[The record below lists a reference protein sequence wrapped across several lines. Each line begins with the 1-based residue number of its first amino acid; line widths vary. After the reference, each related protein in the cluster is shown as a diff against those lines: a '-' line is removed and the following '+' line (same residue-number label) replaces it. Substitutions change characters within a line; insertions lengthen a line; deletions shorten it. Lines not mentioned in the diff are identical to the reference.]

1 MRALFF
7 LAVLSSFAFSHA
19 LHLFATQE
27 GDRVAI
33 YSYFYK
39 NSPCMQCEV
48 LISAGGRE
56 ILRARTDK
64 EGLASIR
71 IPAKNFTIQIYGGA
85 GHGAQ
90 MEFSAENFAPQNSGD
105 PENSTPQNSDVSE
118 NPMPQNLN
126 AAKNSASKDSGSK
139 ARAPE
144 NIAPKASTP
153 ENKISSTSE
162 PLQNSASQ
170 SISPK
175 ESSKSD
181 IRSMAFQSQS
191 AEAPKIALCL
201 ALIFG
206 FFGLMWLAKRAR
218 K

>member
-7 LAVLSSFAFSHA
+7 LTVLISFAFSHA

-39 NSPCMQCEV
+39 NSPCMECEV
-48 LISAGGRE
+48 LISADGRE
-56 ILRARTDK
+56 ILRTKTDK
-64 EGLASIR
+64 EGLASIK

-85 GHGAQ
+85 GHGAR
-90 MEFSAENFAPQNSGD
+90 MEFSAENFTPQNSGGSG
-105 PENSTPQNSDVSE
+105 NSTPRNSDTSE
-118 NPMPQNLN
+118 KPVPQNLN
-126 AAKNSASKDSGSK
+126 VAKNSASEGSASENIVPKDSVSK
-139 ARAPE
+139 D
-144 NIAPKASTP
+144 
-153 ENKISSTSE
+153 KISSASE
-162 PLQNSASQ
+162 PLENSASQ
-170 SISPK
+170 SILPK
-175 ESSKSD
+175 ESPKSD
-181 IRSMAFQSQS
+181 IRSLAFQSQS

>member
-7 LAVLSSFAFSHA
+7 LTVLASFAFSHA

-39 NSPCMQCEV
+39 NSPCMECEV
-48 LISAGGRE
+48 LISADGRE
-56 ILRARTDK
+56 ILRTKTDK

-90 MEFSAENFAPQNSGD
+90 MEFNAEDFALQNSGD

-118 NPMPQNLN
+118 NPVPQNLN
-126 AAKNSASKDSGSK
+126 AAKNSASEGS
-139 ARAPE
+139 APE
-144 NIAPKASTP
+144 NIAPKGSVSKD
-153 ENKISSTSE
+153 KISSASE
-162 PLQNSASQ
+162 PLQNSASR

-175 ESSKSD
+175 ESPKSD

-191 AEAPKIALCL
+191 AEVPKIALCL
-201 ALIFG
+201 VLIFG
-206 FFGLMWLAKRAR
+206 FFALMWLAKRAR

>member
-7 LAVLSSFAFSHA
+7 LTVLASFAFSHA

-39 NSPCMQCEV
+39 NSPCMECEV
-48 LISAGGRE
+48 LISADGRE
-56 ILRARTDK
+56 ILRTKTDK

-90 MEFSAENFAPQNSGD
+90 MEFNAEDFALQNSGD

-118 NPMPQNLN
+118 NPVPQNLN
-126 AAKNSASKDSGSK
+126 AAKNSASEGS
-139 ARAPE
+139 APE
-144 NIAPKASTP
+144 NIAPKGSVSKD
-153 ENKISSTSE
+153 KISSASE
-162 PLQNSASQ
+162 PLQNSASR

-175 ESSKSD
+175 ESPKSD

>member
-39 NSPCMQCEV
+39 NSPCMECEV
-48 LISAGGRE
+48 LISADGRE
-56 ILRARTDK
+56 ILRTKTDK

-90 MEFSAENFAPQNSGD
+90 MEFSAEDFTPQDSGD

-126 AAKNSASKDSGSK
+126 AAKNSASEDSAS
-139 ARAPE
+139 E
-144 NIAPKASTP
+144 NIVPKASTP

-162 PLQNSASQ
+162 PLENSASR
-170 SISPK
+170 SILPK
-175 ESSKSD
+175 ESPKGD
-181 IRSMAFQSQS
+181 IRSLAFQSQS

>member
-7 LAVLSSFAFSHA
+7 LTVLSSFAFSHA

-39 NSPCMQCEV
+39 NSPCMECEV
-48 LISAGGRE
+48 LISADGRE
-56 ILRARTDK
+56 ILRTRTDK

-71 IPAKNFTIQIYGGA
+71 MPAKNFTIQIYGGA

-90 MEFSAENFAPQNSGD
+90 MEFSAKDFTPQDSGGSG
-105 PENSTPQNSDVSE
+105 NSTSQNSDVSE
-118 NPMPQNLN
+118 NPVPQNLN
-126 AAKNSASKDSGSK
+126 VAKNSVPKDSASENIASKDS
-139 ARAPE
+139 
-144 NIAPKASTP
+144 TP
-153 ENKISSTSE
+153 EDKISSASE
-162 PLQNSASQ
+162 PLENSASQ
-170 SISPK
+170 NISPK
-175 ESSKSD
+175 ESPKSD
-181 IRSMAFQSQS
+181 IRSLAFQNQS

>member
-1 MRALFF
+1 MRTLFF

-27 GDRVAI
+27 GDKVEI

-39 NSPCMQCEV
+39 NSPCMDCEV
-48 LISAGGRE
+48 LISADGRE
-56 ILRARTDK
+56 ILRTRTDK

-71 IPAKNFTIQIYGGA
+71 IPAKNFIIQIYGGA

-90 MEFSAENFAPQNSGD
+90 MKFSAENFAPQNSGSS
-105 PENSTPQNSDVSE
+105 ENSMPQNSDVSK
-118 NPMPQNLN
+118 NPVPQNSN
-126 AAKNSASKDSGSK
+126 AAKNSAAKDS
-139 ARAPE
+139 APE

-153 ENKISSTSE
+153 ENKISSASK
-162 PLQNSASQ
+162 PLENSASQ
-170 SISPK
+170 SILPK
-175 ESSKSD
+175 ESPKSD

-206 FFGLMWLAKRAR
+206 FFALMWLAKRAR

>member
-39 NSPCMQCEV
+39 NSPCMECEV
-48 LISAGGRE
+48 LISADGRE
-56 ILRARTDK
+56 ILRTKTDK
-64 EGLASIR
+64 EGLASIK

-118 NPMPQNLN
+118 NPVPQNLN
-126 AAKNSASKDSGSK
+126 AAKNSASEDS
-139 ARAPE
+139 APE

-153 ENKISSTSE
+153 ENKISSVSE
-162 PLQNSASQ
+162 PLENSASQ
-170 SISPK
+170 SILPK
-175 ESSKSD
+175 ESPKDD

-206 FFGLMWLAKRAR
+206 FFALMWLAKRAR

>member
-7 LAVLSSFAFSHA
+7 LTVLSSFAFSHA

-39 NSPCMQCEV
+39 NSPCMECEV
-48 LISAGGRE
+48 LISADGRE
-56 ILRARTDK
+56 ILRTRTDK

-71 IPAKNFTIQIYGGA
+71 IPTKNFTIQIYGGA

-90 MEFSAENFAPQNSGD
+90 MEFSAEDFTPQDSGD
-105 PENSTPQNSDVSE
+105 PENSTPRNSGTSE
-118 NPMPQNLN
+118 KPVPQNLN
-126 AAKNSASKDSGSK
+126 VAKNSAPEGS
-139 ARAPE
+139 ASE

-153 ENKISSTSE
+153 EDKISNASK
-162 PLQNSASQ
+162 PLENSASQ
-170 SISPK
+170 SILPK
-175 ESSKSD
+175 ESPKSD

>member
-7 LAVLSSFAFSHA
+7 LTVLASFAFSHA

-39 NSPCMQCEV
+39 NSPCMECEV
-48 LISAGGRE
+48 LISADGRE
-56 ILRARTDK
+56 ILRTKTDK
-64 EGLASIR
+64 EGLASIK

-90 MEFSAENFAPQNSGD
+90 MEFSAENFVPQNSGD
-105 PENSTPQNSDVSE
+105 PENSTSQNSNVSE
-118 NPMPQNLN
+118 NPMPQNLGD
-126 AAKNSASKDSGSK
+126 AKNSAAKDS
-139 ARAPE
+139 APE

-153 ENKISSTSE
+153 ENKISSASE
-162 PLQNSASQ
+162 PLANSASQ
-170 SISPK
+170 SISLK
-175 ESSKSD
+175 ESPKSD

-191 AEAPKIALCL
+191 VEAPKIALCL

>member
-1 MRALFF
+1 MRTLFF
-7 LAVLSSFAFSHA
+7 LAVFTSFAFSHA

-39 NSPCMQCEV
+39 NSPCMECEV
-48 LISAGGRE
+48 LISADGRE
-56 ILRARTDK
+56 ILRTRTDK

-90 MEFSAENFAPQNSGD
+90 MEFSAEGF
-105 PENSTPQNSDVSE
+105 TPQNSE
-118 NPMPQNLN
+118 PQNLD
-126 AAKNSASKDSGSK
+126 AAKNSAS
-139 ARAPE
+139 E
-144 NIAPKASTP
+144 NIAPKAGTP
-153 ENKISSTSE
+153 ENKILSTSE
-162 PLQNSASQ
+162 PLENSASQ

-175 ESSKSD
+175 ESPKSD
-181 IRSMAFQSQS
+181 IRSLAFQSQS

-206 FFGLMWLAKRAR
+206 FFALMWLAKRAR

>member
-48 LISAGGRE
+48 LISVDGRE
-56 ILRARTDK
+56 ILRTRTDK

-90 MEFSAENFAPQNSGD
+90 MEFSAEGFTPQDSGD
-105 PENSTPQNSDVSE
+105 PENSTPQNSDVSK
-118 NPMPQNLN
+118 NPVPQNLN
-126 AAKNSASKDSGSK
+126 AAKNSAFEGS
-139 ARAPE
+139 ASE
-144 NIAPKASTP
+144 NIAPKGSMP
-153 ENKISSTSE
+153 KNKISSVSE
-162 PLQNSASQ
+162 PLENSASQ

-175 ESSKSD
+175 ENSKND
-181 IRSMAFQSQS
+181 IQSMAFQNQS

>member
-1 MRALFF
+1 MRTLFF
-7 LAVLSSFAFSHA
+7 LAVFTSFAFSHA

-27 GDRVAI
+27 GDRVEI

-39 NSPCMQCEV
+39 NSPCMECEV
-48 LISAGGRE
+48 LISVDGRE
-56 ILRARTDK
+56 ILRTRTDK
-64 EGLASIR
+64 EGLASIK

-90 MEFSAENFAPQNSGD
+90 MEFSAENFAPQNSGSS
-105 PENSTPQNSDVSE
+105 ENSMPQNSDVSK
-118 NPMPQNLN
+118 NPVPQNLN
-126 AAKNSASKDSGSK
+126 AAKNSASEDS
-139 ARAPE
+139 APE

-170 SISPK
+170 SILPK
-175 ESSKSD
+175 ESPKSD

-206 FFGLMWLAKRAR
+206 FFALMWLAKRAR

>member
-39 NSPCMQCEV
+39 NSPCMECEV
-48 LISAGGRE
+48 LISVDGRE
-56 ILRARTDK
+56 ILRTRTDK

-90 MEFSAENFAPQNSGD
+90 MEFSAEGFTPQDSGD
-105 PENSTPQNSDVSE
+105 PENSTPQNSDVSK

-126 AAKNSASKDSGSK
+126 AAKNSASKDSASK
-139 ARAPE
+139 
-144 NIAPKASTP
+144 NIAPKDSVSEDKIPSASESL
-153 ENKISSTSE
+153 ENST
-162 PLQNSASQ
+162 SQ

-175 ESSKSD
+175 ENSKND
-181 IRSMAFQSQS
+181 IQSLAFQSQS

-201 ALIFG
+201 TLIFG
-206 FFGLMWLAKRAR
+206 FFALMWLAKRAR

>member
-39 NSPCMQCEV
+39 NSPCMECEV
-48 LISAGGRE
+48 LISADGRE
-56 ILRARTDK
+56 ILRTRTDK

-71 IPAKNFTIQIYGGA
+71 MPAKNFTIQIYGGA

-90 MEFSAENFAPQNSGD
+90 MEFSAEGFTPQNSGD
-105 PENSTPQNSDVSE
+105 PENSTPQNSDVSK
-118 NPMPQNLN
+118 NPVPQNLN
-126 AAKNSASKDSGSK
+126 VAKNSVPKDSAS
-139 ARAPE
+139 E
-144 NIAPKASTP
+144 NIVPKASTP
-153 ENKISSTSE
+153 ENKISSASE
-162 PLQNSASQ
+162 PLENSASQ
-170 SISPK
+170 NISPK
-175 ESSKSD
+175 ESPKSD
-181 IRSMAFQSQS
+181 IRSLAFQSQS

>member
-39 NSPCMQCEV
+39 NSPCMECEV
-48 LISAGGRE
+48 LISVDGRE
-56 ILRARTDK
+56 ILRTRTDK

-71 IPAKNFTIQIYGGA
+71 MPAKNFTIQIYGGA

-90 MEFSAENFAPQNSGD
+90 MEFSAEDFAPQNSGD
-105 PENSTPQNSDVSE
+105 SENSTPQNSDVSK
-118 NPMPQNLN
+118 NPMPQNSN
-126 AAKNSASKDSGSK
+126 AAKNSAS
-139 ARAPE
+139 E
-144 NIAPKASTP
+144 NIAPKGSVS
-153 ENKISSTSE
+153 EDKISSASE
-162 PLQNSASQ
+162 PLENSASQ
-170 SISPK
+170 SILPK
-175 ESSKSD
+175 ESPKSD
-181 IRSMAFQSQS
+181 IRSLAFQSQS

>member
-7 LAVLSSFAFSHA
+7 LTVLSSFAFSHA

-39 NSPCMQCEV
+39 NSPCMECEV
-48 LISAGGRE
+48 LISADGRE
-56 ILRARTDK
+56 ILRTRTDK
-64 EGLASIR
+64 EGLASIK

-90 MEFSAENFAPQNSGD
+90 MEFGAEDFTPQDSGD
-105 PENSTPQNSDVSE
+105 SE
-118 NPMPQNLN
+118 NPMPQNSN
-126 AAKNSASKDSGSK
+126 AAKNSASEGS
-139 ARAPE
+139 APE

-153 ENKISSTSE
+153 ENKISSASG
-162 PLQNSASQ
+162 PLENSASQ

-175 ESSKSD
+175 KSPKSD

-201 ALIFG
+201 VLILG

>member
-27 GDRVAI
+27 SDRVAI

-39 NSPCMQCEV
+39 NSPCMECEV
-48 LISAGGRE
+48 LISADGRE
-56 ILRARTDK
+56 ILRTKTDK
-64 EGLASIR
+64 EGLASIK

-90 MEFSAENFAPQNSGD
+90 MEFSAEDFTPQDSGD

-126 AAKNSASKDSGSK
+126 AAKNY
-139 ARAPE
+139 
-144 NIAPKASTP
+144 APKGSVS
-153 ENKISSTSE
+153 EDKISSTSE
-162 PLQNSASQ
+162 PLENSASQ
-170 SISPK
+170 SILPK
-175 ESSKSD
+175 ESPKSD
-181 IRSMAFQSQS
+181 IRSLAFQSQS

>member
-64 EGLASIR
+64 EGLASIK

-126 AAKNSASKDSGSK
+126 AAKNSASEGS
-139 ARAPE
+139 ASE
-144 NIAPKASTP
+144 NIVPKASTP

>member
-1 MRALFF
+1 MRTLFF

-39 NSPCMQCEV
+39 NSPCMECEV
-48 LISAGGRE
+48 LISADGRE
-56 ILRARTDK
+56 ILRTRTDK
-64 EGLASIR
+64 EGLASIK

-90 MEFSAENFAPQNSGD
+90 MEFSAENFTPQNSGD
-105 PENSTPQNSDVSE
+105 PENSTPQNSNVSE
-118 NPMPQNLN
+118 NPVPQNLN
-126 AAKNSASKDSGSK
+126 AAKNSAAKDS
-139 ARAPE
+139 APE

-153 ENKISSTSE
+153 ENKISSVSE
-162 PLQNSASQ
+162 PLENSASQ
-170 SISPK
+170 SILLK
-175 ESSKSD
+175 ESPKSD

-201 ALIFG
+201 VLIFG

>member
-39 NSPCMQCEV
+39 NSPCMECEV
-48 LISAGGRE
+48 LISADGRE
-56 ILRARTDK
+56 ILRTKTDK

-90 MEFSAENFAPQNSGD
+90 MEFSAEDFTLQNSSGSG
-105 PENSTPQNSDVSE
+105 NSTPQNSDVSE
-118 NPMPQNLN
+118 NPVPQDLN
-126 AAKNSASKDSGSK
+126 IAKNSASEGS
-139 ARAPE
+139 APE
-144 NIAPKASTP
+144 NIVPKD
-153 ENKISSTSE
+153 KISNASK

-170 SISPK
+170 SISLK
-175 ESSKSD
+175 ESPKSD

-201 ALIFG
+201 VLIFG
-206 FFGLMWLAKRAR
+206 FFALMWLAKRAR

>member
-7 LAVLSSFAFSHA
+7 LAILSSFAFSHA

-39 NSPCMQCEV
+39 NSPCMECEV
-48 LISAGGRE
+48 LISADGRE
-56 ILRARTDK
+56 ILRTRTDK
-64 EGLASIR
+64 EGLASIK
-71 IPAKNFTIQIYGGA
+71 IPAKNFTIQIYGGT

-90 MEFSAENFAPQNSGD
+90 MEFSAEDFALQNSGD
-105 PENSTPQNSDVSE
+105 PENSTPQNSE
-118 NPMPQNLN
+118 PQNLD
-126 AAKNSASKDSGSK
+126 AAKNSAPEGS
-139 ARAPE
+139 APE

-153 ENKISSTSE
+153 ENKISSVSK

-175 ESSKSD
+175 ESPKSD
-181 IRSMAFQSQS
+181 IRSIAFQSQS

>member
-1 MRALFF
+1 MRAL
-7 LAVLSSFAFSHA
+7 LLLTVLTSFAFSHA

-27 GDRVAI
+27 GDRVEI

-39 NSPCMQCEV
+39 NSPCMECEV
-48 LISAGGRE
+48 LISADGRE
-56 ILRARTDK
+56 ILRTRTDK

-71 IPAKNFTIQIYGGA
+71 IPAKNFIIQIYGGA

-105 PENSTPQNSDVSE
+105 PENSTPQN
-118 NPMPQNLN
+118 LN
-126 AAKNSASKDSGSK
+126 AAKN
-139 ARAPE
+139 
-144 NIAPKASTP
+144 IAPKGSTP
-153 ENKISSTSE
+153 ENKISNASK
-162 PLQNSASQ
+162 PLENSASQ
-170 SISPK
+170 SILLK
-175 ESSKSD
+175 ENPKSD

>member
-7 LAVLSSFAFSHA
+7 LTVLSSFAFSHA

-39 NSPCMQCEV
+39 NSPCMECEV
-48 LISAGGRE
+48 LISADGRE
-56 ILRARTDK
+56 ILRTRTDK
-64 EGLASIR
+64 EGLASIK

-90 MEFSAENFAPQNSGD
+90 MEFSAEDFTPQNSGD
-105 PENSTPQNSDVSE
+105 PENFTPQNSDVSE
-118 NPMPQNLN
+118 NPVPQNLN
-126 AAKNSASKDSGSK
+126 AAKNSAPEGS
-139 ARAPE
+139 APE

-153 ENKISSTSE
+153 ENKILSASK
-162 PLQNSASQ
+162 PLQNSSSQ

-175 ESSKSD
+175 ESPKSD

-206 FFGLMWLAKRAR
+206 FFGLMWLVKRAR

>member
-39 NSPCMQCEV
+39 NSPCMECEV
-48 LISAGGRE
+48 LISADGRE
-56 ILRARTDK
+56 ILRTRTDK

-105 PENSTPQNSDVSE
+105 PENSTPRNSDVSE

-126 AAKNSASKDSGSK
+126 AAKNSASEDSAS
-139 ARAPE
+139 E
-144 NIAPKASTP
+144 NIVPKASTP

-162 PLQNSASQ
+162 PLENSASR

-175 ESSKSD
+175 ESPKSD
-181 IRSMAFQSQS
+181 IRSLAFQSQS

-206 FFGLMWLAKRAR
+206 FFALMWLAKRAR

>member
-1 MRALFF
+1 MRALFLLTV
-7 LAVLSSFAFSHA
+7 LASFAFSHA

-39 NSPCMQCEV
+39 NSPCMECEV
-48 LISAGGRE
+48 LISADGCE
-56 ILRARTDK
+56 ILRTKTDK
-64 EGLASIR
+64 EGLASIK

-85 GHGAQ
+85 GHGAR
-90 MEFSAENFAPQNSGD
+90 MEFSAENFTAQDFGDSGNSASQNSNVS
-105 PENSTPQNSDVSE
+105 ENSTSE
-118 NPMPQNLN
+118 D
-126 AAKNSASKDSGSK
+126 SASK
-139 ARAPE
+139 ARASK
-144 NIAPKASTP
+144 NIAPKDGASKDVAP
-153 ENKISSTSE
+153 QDKIPSASE
-162 PLQNSASQ
+162 PLTNSASQ
-170 SISPK
+170 SISLK
-175 ESSKSD
+175 ENPKSD

-206 FFGLMWLAKRAR
+206 FFGLTWLAKRAR

>member
-39 NSPCMQCEV
+39 NSPCMECEV
-48 LISAGGRE
+48 LISADGRE
-56 ILRARTDK
+56 ILRTRTDK

-71 IPAKNFTIQIYGGA
+71 IPAKNFTIKIYGGA

-90 MEFSAENFAPQNSGD
+90 MEFSAENFVPQNSGD
-105 PENSTPQNSDVSE
+105 PENSTPQNSE
-118 NPMPQNLN
+118 LQNLD
-126 AAKNSASKDSGSK
+126 AAKNSAPEGS
-139 ARAPE
+139 APE

-153 ENKISSTSE
+153 ENKISSVSK

-175 ESSKSD
+175 ESPKSD
-181 IRSMAFQSQS
+181 IRSIAFQNQS

>member
-1 MRALFF
+1 M
-7 LAVLSSFAFSHA
+7 
-19 LHLFATQE
+19 E
-27 GDRVAI
+27 
-33 YSYFYK
+33 
-39 NSPCMQCEV
+39 CEV
-48 LISAGGRE
+48 LISADGRE
-56 ILRARTDK
+56 ILRTKTDK

-90 MEFSAENFAPQNSGD
+90 MEFSAEDFTLQNSSGSG
-105 PENSTPQNSDVSE
+105 NSTPQNSE
-118 NPMPQNLN
+118 PQNLD
-126 AAKNSASKDSGSK
+126 AAKNSASEGS
-139 ARAPE
+139 APE
-144 NIAPKASTP
+144 NIAPKGSVSKD
-153 ENKISSTSE
+153 KISNASK
-162 PLQNSASQ
+162 PLQNSASR
-170 SISPK
+170 SILPK
-175 ESSKSD
+175 ESPKSD

>member
-7 LAVLSSFAFSHA
+7 LTVFTSFAFSHA

-48 LISAGGRE
+48 LISADGRE
-56 ILRARTDK
+56 ILRTRTDK
-64 EGLASIR
+64 EGLANIR

-90 MEFSAENFAPQNSGD
+90 MEFSAEGFTPQNSGD

-118 NPMPQNLN
+118 NPLPQNLN
-126 AAKNSASKDSGSK
+126 AAKNSAAKDS
-139 ARAPE
+139 APE
-144 NIAPKASTP
+144 NIAPKGSVS
-153 ENKISSTSE
+153 EDKISSTSE
-162 PLQNSASQ
+162 PLENSASQ
-170 SISPK
+170 SILPK
-175 ESSKSD
+175 ESPKSD
-181 IRSMAFQSQS
+181 IRSLAFQSQS

-201 ALIFG
+201 VLIFG

>member
-1 MRALFF
+1 MRTLFF
-7 LAVLSSFAFSHA
+7 LAVFTSFAFSHA

-39 NSPCMQCEV
+39 NSPCMECEV
-48 LISAGGRE
+48 LISADGRE
-56 ILRARTDK
+56 ILRTRTDK
-64 EGLASIR
+64 EGLASIK

-90 MEFSAENFAPQNSGD
+90 MEFSAEDFTPQDSSD
-105 PENSTPQNSDVSE
+105 PENSTPRNSDFSE
-118 NPMPQNLN
+118 NPVPQNLN

-139 ARAPE
+139 ARTSE

-153 ENKISSTSE
+153 ENKISSASK

-170 SISPK
+170 SILPK
-175 ESSKSD
+175 KSTKSD

>member
-1 MRALFF
+1 MRAL
-7 LAVLSSFAFSHA
+7 LLLTVLSSFAFSHA

-39 NSPCMQCEV
+39 NSPCMECEV
-48 LISAGGRE
+48 LISVDGCE
-56 ILRARTDK
+56 ILRTRTDK
-64 EGLASIR
+64 EGLASIK

-118 NPMPQNLN
+118 NPVPQNLN
-126 AAKNSASKDSGSK
+126 AAKNSAAKDS
-139 ARAPE
+139 APE

-153 ENKISSTSE
+153 ENKISSASK
-162 PLQNSASQ
+162 PLENSASQ
-170 SISPK
+170 SILPK
-175 ESSKSD
+175 ESPKGDIKSL
-181 IRSMAFQSQS
+181 AFQSQS

>member
-7 LAVLSSFAFSHA
+7 LTVLASFAFSHA

-39 NSPCMQCEV
+39 NSPCMECEV
-48 LISAGGRE
+48 LISADGRE
-56 ILRARTDK
+56 ILRTKTDK
-64 EGLASIR
+64 EGLVSIR

-90 MEFSAENFAPQNSGD
+90 MEFNAEDFALQNSGD

-118 NPMPQNLN
+118 NPVPQNLN
-126 AAKNSASKDSGSK
+126 AAKNSASEGS
-139 ARAPE
+139 APE
-144 NIAPKASTP
+144 NIAPKGSVSKD
-153 ENKISSTSE
+153 KISSTSE
-162 PLQNSASQ
+162 PLQNSASR

-175 ESSKSD
+175 ESPKSD

-201 ALIFG
+201 VLSFG

>member
-7 LAVLSSFAFSHA
+7 LTVLSSFAFSHA

-39 NSPCMQCEV
+39 NSPCMECEV
-48 LISAGGRE
+48 LISADGRE
-56 ILRARTDK
+56 ILRTRTDK

-71 IPAKNFTIQIYGGA
+71 MPAKNFTIQIYGGA

-90 MEFSAENFAPQNSGD
+90 MEFSAEGFTPQNSGD
-105 PENSTPQNSDVSE
+105 PENSTPQNSDVSK
-118 NPMPQNLN
+118 NPVPQNLN
-126 AAKNSASKDSGSK
+126 VAKNSVPKDSAS
-139 ARAPE
+139 E
-144 NIAPKASTP
+144 NIVPKASTP
-153 ENKISSTSE
+153 ENKISSASE
-162 PLQNSASQ
+162 PLENSASQ
-170 SISPK
+170 NISPK
-175 ESSKSD
+175 ESPKSD
-181 IRSMAFQSQS
+181 IRSLAFQSQS

>member
-1 MRALFF
+1 MRTLFF
-7 LAVLSSFAFSHA
+7 LAVFTSFAFSHA

-27 GDRVAI
+27 GDRVEI

-39 NSPCMQCEV
+39 NSPCMECEV
-48 LISAGGRE
+48 LISADGRE
-56 ILRARTDK
+56 ILRTRTDK
-64 EGLASIR
+64 EGLASIK

-90 MEFSAENFAPQNSGD
+90 MEFSAENFAPQNSGSS
-105 PENSTPQNSDVSE
+105 ENSMPQNSDVSK
-118 NPMPQNLN
+118 NPVPQNLN
-126 AAKNSASKDSGSK
+126 AAKNSASEDS
-139 ARAPE
+139 APE

-153 ENKISSTSE
+153 ENKISSVSE
-162 PLQNSASQ
+162 PLENSTSQ
-170 SISPK
+170 SILPK
-175 ESSKSD
+175 ESPKSD

-201 ALIFG
+201 VLIFG
-206 FFGLMWLAKRAR
+206 FFALMWLAKRAR

>member
-39 NSPCMQCEV
+39 NSPCMECEV
-48 LISAGGRE
+48 LISADGRE
-56 ILRARTDK
+56 ILRTRTDK

-71 IPAKNFTIQIYGGA
+71 IPTKNFTIQIYGGA

-90 MEFSAENFAPQNSGD
+90 MEFSAENFAPQDPGD
-105 PENSTPQNSDVSE
+105 LENSTPRNSDVSE

-126 AAKNSASKDSGSK
+126 AAKNSASEGS
-139 ARAPE
+139 ASE
-144 NIAPKASTP
+144 NIVPKASTP

-162 PLQNSASQ
+162 PLENSASQ
-170 SISPK
+170 SILPK
-175 ESSKSD
+175 ESPKSD
-181 IRSMAFQSQS
+181 IRSLAFQSQS

-206 FFGLMWLAKRAR
+206 FFALMWLAKRAR

>member
-27 GDRVAI
+27 GDRVEI

-39 NSPCMQCEV
+39 NSPCMECEV
-48 LISAGGRE
+48 LISADGRE
-56 ILRARTDK
+56 ILRTRTDK
-64 EGLASIR
+64 EGLVSIK

-90 MEFSAENFAPQNSGD
+90 MEFSAEDFKPQDSGD

-118 NPMPQNLN
+118 NPMPQNSN
-126 AAKNSASKDSGSK
+126 AAKNY
-139 ARAPE
+139 
-144 NIAPKASTP
+144 APKGSVS
-153 ENKISSTSE
+153 EDKISSTSE
-162 PLQNSASQ
+162 PLENSASQ
-170 SISPK
+170 SILPK
-175 ESSKSD
+175 ESPKSD
-181 IRSMAFQSQS
+181 IRSLAFQSQS

-206 FFGLMWLAKRAR
+206 FFALMWLAKRAR

>member
-1 MRALFF
+1 MRTLFF
-7 LAVLSSFAFSHA
+7 LAVFTSFAFSHA

-39 NSPCMQCEV
+39 NSPCMECEV
-48 LISAGGRE
+48 LISADGRE
-56 ILRARTDK
+56 ILRTRTDK

-90 MEFSAENFAPQNSGD
+90 MEFSAENFTLQNSGD
-105 PENSTPQNSDVSE
+105 PENSTPQNSE
-118 NPMPQNLN
+118 PQNLD
-126 AAKNSASKDSGSK
+126 AAKNSAPEGS
-139 ARAPE
+139 APE

-153 ENKISSTSE
+153 ENKISSVSK

-175 ESSKSD
+175 ESPKSD

>member
-27 GDRVAI
+27 DDRVEI

-48 LISAGGRE
+48 LISVDGRE
-56 ILRARTDK
+56 ILRTRTDK
-64 EGLASIR
+64 EGLASIK

-90 MEFSAENFAPQNSGD
+90 MEFSAEDFTPQDSGD
-105 PENSTPQNSDVSE
+105 PENSTPQNSDISE
-118 NPMPQNLN
+118 NPVPQNLN
-126 AAKNSASKDSGSK
+126 AAKNSAAKDS
-139 ARAPE
+139 APE
-144 NIAPKASTP
+144 NIAPKGGVS
-153 ENKISSTSE
+153 EDKILNASE
-162 PLQNSASQ
+162 PLENSASQ
-170 SISPK
+170 SILPK
-175 ESSKSD
+175 ESPKSD
-181 IRSMAFQSQS
+181 IRSLAFQSQS

-201 ALIFG
+201 AFIFG

>member
-39 NSPCMQCEV
+39 NSPCMECEV
-48 LISAGGRE
+48 LISADGRE
-56 ILRARTDK
+56 ILRTKTDK

-90 MEFSAENFAPQNSGD
+90 MEFSAEDFAPQNSGD
-105 PENSTPQNSDVSE
+105 SENSTPQNSDVSK
-118 NPMPQNLN
+118 NPMPQNSN
-126 AAKNSASKDSGSK
+126 AAKNSAS
-139 ARAPE
+139 E
-144 NIAPKASTP
+144 NIAPKGSVS
-153 ENKISSTSE
+153 EDKISSDSE
-162 PLQNSASQ
+162 PLENSASQ
-170 SISPK
+170 SILPK
-175 ESSKSD
+175 ESPKGD
-181 IRSMAFQSQS
+181 IRSLAFQSQS

>member
-7 LAVLSSFAFSHA
+7 LTVLSSFAFSHA

-39 NSPCMQCEV
+39 NSPCMECEV
-48 LISAGGRE
+48 LISADGRE
-56 ILRARTDK
+56 IVRTRTDK
-64 EGLASIR
+64 EGLASIK
-71 IPAKNFTIQIYGGA
+71 IPAKNFTIKIYGGA

-90 MEFSAENFAPQNSGD
+90 MEFSTEDFALQNSGD
-105 PENSTPQNSDVSE
+105 PENSTPQN
-118 NPMPQNLN
+118 LN
-126 AAKNSASKDSGSK
+126 AAKN
-139 ARAPE
+139 
-144 NIAPKASTP
+144 IAPKGSTP
-153 ENKISSTSE
+153 ENKISNASK
-162 PLQNSASQ
+162 PLENSASQ
-170 SISPK
+170 SILLK
-175 ESSKSD
+175 ENPKSD

-206 FFGLMWLAKRAR
+206 SFGLMWLAKRAR

>member
-7 LAVLSSFAFSHA
+7 LTVLSSFAFSHA

-27 GDRVAI
+27 GDKVEI

-39 NSPCMQCEV
+39 NSPCMECEV
-48 LISAGGRE
+48 LISADGRE
-56 ILRARTDK
+56 ILRTRTDK
-64 EGLASIR
+64 EGLASIK
-71 IPAKNFTIQIYGGA
+71 IPAKNFTIKIYGGA

-90 MEFSAENFAPQNSGD
+90 MEFSAEDFT
-105 PENSTPQNSDVSE
+105 PENPV
-118 NPMPQNLN
+118 PQNLN
-126 AAKNSASKDSGSK
+126 AAKNFASK
-139 ARAPE
+139 ARASK

-153 ENKISSTSE
+153 ENKILSTSE

-175 ESSKSD
+175 ESPKSD

-206 FFGLMWLAKRAR
+206 FFALMWLAKRAR